1 MREMAPRKNSFL
13 KVTPNEIVL
22 RNEKNDNVGLLE
34 SLSEI
39 IADRHMTVPPISID
53 LTSKRKVLLT
63 VTKGSNS
70 SLDSMVLKES
80 PFFQRGSKVMNETEG
95 HKLEAV

>member
-22 RNEKNDNVGLLE
+22 RNGNNIIGLLK
-34 SLSEI
+34 SLPEI

-70 SLDSMVLKES
+70 SLDSVVLKES
-80 PFFQRGSKVMNETEG
+80 PFFQRGSDVMNETEG

>member
-22 RNEKNDNVGLLE
+22 RNVGLLE
-34 SLSEI
+34 SLPEI

-80 PFFQRGSKVMNETEG
+80 PFFQRGSNVMNETEG

>member
-1 MREMAPRKNSFL
+1 MRL
-13 KVTPNEIVL
+13 GLEI
-22 RNEKNDNVGLLE
+22 KMIMLE
-34 SLSEI
+34 SQPEI
-39 IADRHMTVPPISID
+39 ICTDRHMTVPPISID